1 VYKKLGSRSRLSHEA
16 ANHIKALIRS
26 EKLKAGDKLPN
37 ELQLAKSFGVSRPT
51 VREAVQSLMSQNIIE
66 IVRGKGTF
74 VAHNTGVTRDPL
86 GLDFLADRDLPFSL
100 IEARRLIEPGVAG
113 LAAQRA
119 RAADIQKLERLVA
132 EMEGIVTRDATWV
145 RVEQEF
151 HSGIARAT
159 RNPVIMRI
167 VPVIVEAIVKSL
179 RYAPCTP
186 EDHRQAFREHAA
198 ILAAIREKSQAKAL
212 RAMRQHLEASYRR
225 TISIGSGGR
234 R

>member
-1 VYKKLGSRSRLSHEA
+1 MYKKLSSRSKLSHEA

-37 ELQLAKSFGVSRPT
+37 EMQLAKSFGVSRPT

-74 VAHNTGVTRDPL
+74 VAQNTGVSRDPL

-100 IEARRLIEPGVAG
+100 IEARRLIEPGVAR
-113 LAAQRA
+113 LAAQRVQ
-119 RAADIQKLERLVA
+119 AADLQRLERLLA
-132 EMEGIVTRDATWV
+132 EMKGIVTRDANWV

-151 HSGIARAT
+151 HSSIARAT
-159 RNPVIMRI
+159 QNPVIMRI

-179 RYAPCTP
+179 RYAPRSP
-186 EDHRQAFREHAA
+186 EDHRQAFREHSA
-198 ILAAIREKSQAKAL
+198 ILAAIREKSPEKAFQ
-212 RAMRQHLEASYRR
+212 AMRQHLEASYRR
-225 TISIGSGGR
+225 TIRVGSEKK
-234 R
+234 